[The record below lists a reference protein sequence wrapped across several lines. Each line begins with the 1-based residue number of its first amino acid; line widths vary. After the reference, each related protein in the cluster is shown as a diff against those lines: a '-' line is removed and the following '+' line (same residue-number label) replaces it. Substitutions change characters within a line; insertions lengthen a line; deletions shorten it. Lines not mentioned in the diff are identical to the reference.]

1 MKRCPQCYQPYSDA
15 ERFCELDGQPLLG
28 EIGVTSPV
36 GKVVDTQVAVLDASA
51 QKREARVMVIVG
63 VMVGMVI
70 TSLAYAGYALFSAN
84 PAPDESSLPVSR
96 VEPVDTGPP
105 TPPTRT
111 AVIEP
116 SPAPEEESS
125 PSPEAEAEAEAED
138 TAQADTLAARL
149 NQGPVSTGER
159 EQKRED
165 RSDKTII
172 EMHDGTSVEVDAAWQ
187 DNQGVWYR
195 RGGLVSFVESKR
207 IKGIRARQEPK
218 ADSVNDPKP

>member
-1 MKRCPQCYQPYSDA
+1 MKRCPQCYQPYADS
-15 ERFCELDGQPLLG
+15 EMFCELDGKPLLPD
-28 EIGVTSPV
+28 INVTSPV
-36 GKVVDTQVAVLDASA
+36 GKVVDTQTVVLDASA
-51 QKREARVMVIVG
+51 QKREASMMVIIG
-63 VMVGMVI
+63 VMVGMIV
-70 TSLAYAGYALFSAN
+70 TSLGYAGYSLFLSS
-84 PAPDESSLPVSR
+84 PAAEETSFPVSR
-96 VEPVDTGPP
+96 VEQVETQQP
-105 TPPTRT
+105 TRPART

-116 SPAPEEESS
+116 SSSPEEESS
-125 PSPEAEAEAEAED
+125 PSPEAEQEAEEED
-138 TAQADTLAARL
+138 TAQTETMAARL

-159 EQKRED
+159 EPKREN

-218 ADSVNDPKP
+218 SDSATDPKP